1 MLFGDVIRRL
11 EDRRVATDAVLRV
24 GDPGLLAEM
33 EARAEDASVSLGA
46 FVAWASFRLEPR
58 NPFARRPRADEHSG
72 GCSSGSPQGSPK
84 LRQLQLPRS
93 GPDEQPK

>member
-46 FVAWASFRLEPR
+46 FVAWAL
-58 NPFARRPRADEHSG
+58 
-72 GCSSGSPQGSPK
+72 
-84 LRQLQLPRS
+84 LP
-93 GPDEQPK
+93 P